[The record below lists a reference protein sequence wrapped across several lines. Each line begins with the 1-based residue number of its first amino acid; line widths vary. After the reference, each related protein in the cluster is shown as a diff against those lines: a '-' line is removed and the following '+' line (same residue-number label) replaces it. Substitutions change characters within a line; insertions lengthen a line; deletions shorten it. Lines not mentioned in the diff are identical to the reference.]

1 MPRSNKNKVTL
12 KEIRETYYSLRNFEI
27 SNLWQRS
34 IFLSAILVLFYSG
47 YAYLVSKFLDEEV
60 KNPLLLHELC
70 CAISLLAIVFSIIW
84 IMMAKGSKA
93 WYEVY
98 EKKIC
103 EIEKSKELK
112 IPEDHQMGLKCIPW
126 DLDQCLFSNHG
137 GRYSVSK
144 LNILIGKV
152 LLINWTI
159 VLIIHY
165 IGAIYYYQ
173 LIRNLNF
180 HTQLV
185 ILTIAPIIFQ
195 FFLIIYPHNQRAI
208 KNWLPINLTIT
219 ILFIYLIIHIVW
231 ASLAKYIDISAD
243 LVLITIIYL
252 TATIIFWTASFNLWA
267 KSNALIKKEGEE
279 E

>member
-1 MPRSNKNKVTL
+1 MPTSNNNEVTL
-12 KEIRETYYSLRNFEI
+12 KEIRDTYYSLRNFEI

-34 IFLSAILVLFYSG
+34 VFLSAILVLFYSG
-47 YAYLVSKFLDEEV
+47 YGYLVSKFLDEEV

-70 CAISLLAIVFSIIW
+70 CAIALLAIVFSIIW

-103 EIEKSKELK
+103 EIEESKELK
-112 IPEDHQMGLKCIPW
+112 ITEDHRMGSKCTPW
-126 DLDQCLFSNHG
+126 ELDQCLFSNHG

-165 IGAIYYYQ
+165 IGAIFHFDYNVC
-173 LIRNLNF
+173 RNCVVN
-180 HTQLV
+180 TI
-185 ILTIAPIIFQ
+185 ILTIIPIAF
-195 FFLIIYPHNQRAI
+195 
-208 KNWLPINLTIT
+208 
-219 ILFIYLIIHIVW
+219 
-231 ASLAKYIDISAD
+231 
-243 LVLITIIYL
+243 ITIIS
-252 TATIIFWTASFNLWA
+252 TAHCNQWA
-267 KSNALIKKEGEE
+267 KSKALIEEGEKE
-279 E
+279 

>member
-1 MPRSNKNKVTL
+1 MPTSNNNEVTL

-34 IFLSAILVLFYSG
+34 VFLSAILVLFYSG
-47 YAYLVSKFLDEEV
+47 YGYLVSKFLDEEV

-70 CAISLLAIVFSIIW
+70 CAIALLAIVFSIIW

-103 EIEKSKELK
+103 EIEESKELK
-112 IPEDHQMGLKCIPW
+112 ITEDHRMGSKCTPW
-126 DLDQCLFSNHG
+126 ELDQCLFSNHG

-165 IGAIYYYQ
+165 IGAIFHFDYNVC
-173 LIRNLNF
+173 RNCVVN
-180 HTQLV
+180 TI
-185 ILTIAPIIFQ
+185 ILTIIPIAF
-195 FFLIIYPHNQRAI
+195 
-208 KNWLPINLTIT
+208 
-219 ILFIYLIIHIVW
+219 
-231 ASLAKYIDISAD
+231 
-243 LVLITIIYL
+243 ITIIS
-252 TATIIFWTASFNLWA
+252 TAHCNQWA
-267 KSNALIKKEGEE
+267 KSKALIEEGEKE
-279 E
+279 

>member
-1 MPRSNKNKVTL
+1 MPTSNNNEVTL

-34 IFLSAILVLFYSG
+34 IFLSAILVLLYSG
-47 YAYLVSKFLDEEV
+47 YGYLVSKFLDEEV
-60 KNPLLLHELC
+60 KSPLLLHELC
-70 CAISLLAIVFSIIW
+70 CAIALLAIVFSIIW

-103 EIEKSKELK
+103 KIEESKELN
-112 IPEDHQMGLKCIPW
+112 ISEDHRMGSKCIPW

-165 IGAIYYYQ
+165 IGA
-173 LIRNLNF
+173 LFNF
-180 HTQLV
+180 DHNVCKNCIVNTI
-185 ILTIAPIIFQ
+185 ILTIIPIVF
-195 FFLIIYPHNQRAI
+195 
-208 KNWLPINLTIT
+208 
-219 ILFIYLIIHIVW
+219 
-231 ASLAKYIDISAD
+231 
-243 LVLITIIYL
+243 ITIIL
-252 TATIIFWTASFNLWA
+252 TACFNQWA

>member
-1 MPRSNKNKVTL
+1 MPTSNKNKVTL

-70 CAISLLAIVFSIIW
+70 CAIALLAIVFSIIW

-98 EKKIC
+98 ENKIC
-103 EIEKSKELK
+103 EIEKSKKLK
-112 IPEDHQMGLKCIPW
+112 IPKDHQMGSKCIPW

-144 LNILIGKV
+144 LNILIGQV
-152 LLINWTI
+152 LLINWII

-165 IGAIYYYQ
+165 SGAIFYFDYNVYKNC
-173 LIRNLNF
+173 IVN
-180 HTQLV
+180 TV
-185 ILTIAPIIFQ
+185 ILTIIPIVF
-195 FFLIIYPHNQRAI
+195 
-208 KNWLPINLTIT
+208 LTI
-219 ILFIYLIIHIVW
+219 L
-231 ASLAKYIDISAD
+231 
-243 LVLITIIYL
+243 L
-252 TATIIFWTASFNLWA
+252 TACFNQWA
-267 KSNALIKKEGEE
+267 KSNALKKEGEE

>member
-1 MPRSNKNKVTL
+1 MPTSNNNEVTL

-34 IFLSAILVLFYSG
+34 VFLSAILVLFYSG
-47 YAYLVSKFLDEEV
+47 YGYLVSKFLDEEA

-70 CAISLLAIVFSIIW
+70 CAIALLAIVFSIIW

-93 WYEVY
+93 CYEVY
-98 EKKIC
+98 ENKIC
-103 EIEKSKELK
+103 EIEESEELK
-112 IPEDHQMGLKCIPW
+112 ISEDHRMGSKCIPW

-165 IGAIYYYQ
+165 IGA
-173 LIRNLNF
+173 LLHFDHNDCRNCIVN
-180 HTQLV
+180 TI
-185 ILTIAPIIFQ
+185 ILTIIPIVF
-195 FFLIIYPHNQRAI
+195 
-208 KNWLPINLTIT
+208 LTI
-219 ILFIYLIIHIVW
+219 L
-231 ASLAKYIDISAD
+231 
-243 LVLITIIYL
+243 L
-252 TATIIFWTASFNLWA
+252 TACFNLLA
-267 KSNALIKKEGEE
+267 KSNALIKEGEE
-279 E
+279 EKITAHQLPLSNLSSTATPPPHTIKWRHLGVFTLFLLTIALMLRQGRKESFANRE

>member
-34 IFLSAILVLFYSG
+34 VFLSAILVLFYSG
-47 YAYLVSKFLDEEV
+47 YGYLVSKFLDEEV

-70 CAISLLAIVFSIIW
+70 CATALLAIVFSIIW

-112 IPEDHQMGLKCIPW
+112 MPEDHQMGLKCIPW
-126 DLDQCLFSNHG
+126 DLDQRLLSNHG

-173 LIRNLNF
+173 LIRKLNF
-180 HTQLV
+180 
-185 ILTIAPIIFQ
+185 
-195 FFLIIYPHNQRAI
+195 
-208 KNWLPINLTIT
+208 
-219 ILFIYLIIHIVW
+219 
-231 ASLAKYIDISAD
+231 
-243 LVLITIIYL
+243 
-252 TATIIFWTASFNLWA
+252 
-267 KSNALIKKEGEE
+267 
-279 E
+279 

>member
-1 MPRSNKNKVTL
+1 MPTNNNNEVTL

-34 IFLSAILVLFYSG
+34 VFLSAILVLFYSG
-47 YAYLVSKFLDEEV
+47 YGYLVSKFLDEEV

-70 CAISLLAIVFSIIW
+70 CAIALLAIVFSIIW

-103 EIEKSKELK
+103 EIEESKELK
-112 IPEDHQMGLKCIPW
+112 ITEDHRMGSKCTPW
-126 DLDQCLFSNHG
+126 ELDQCLFSNHG

-165 IGAIYYYQ
+165 IGAIFHFDYNVC
-173 LIRNLNF
+173 RNCVVN
-180 HTQLV
+180 TI
-185 ILTIAPIIFQ
+185 ILTIIPIAF
-195 FFLIIYPHNQRAI
+195 
-208 KNWLPINLTIT
+208 
-219 ILFIYLIIHIVW
+219 
-231 ASLAKYIDISAD
+231 
-243 LVLITIIYL
+243 ITIIS
-252 TATIIFWTASFNLWA
+252 TAHCNQWA
-267 KSNALIKKEGEE
+267 KSKALIEEGEKE
-279 E
+279 

>member
-12 KEIRETYYSLRNFEI
+12 KEIRKTYYSLRNFEI

-34 IFLSAILVLFYSG
+34 IFLSAMLVLFYSG
-47 YAYLVSKFLDEEV
+47 YGYLVSKFLDEEV
-60 KNPLLLHELC
+60 KKTLLLHELC
-70 CAISLLAIVFSIIW
+70 CAIALLAIVFSIIW

-98 EKKIC
+98 EKKIFD
-103 EIEKSKELK
+103 IEEQSELN
-112 IPEDHQMGLKCIPW
+112 IPEGHRMKPKGILRE
-126 DLDQCLFSNHG
+126 LDQCLLSNRG

-144 LNILIGKV
+144 LNILIGRV

-165 IGAIYYYQ
+165 IGA
-173 LIRNLNF
+173 LIDFDHNVCRNCIVN
-180 HTQLV
+180 TV
-185 ILTIAPIIFQ
+185 ILTIIPIVF
-195 FFLIIYPHNQRAI
+195 
-208 KNWLPINLTIT
+208 
-219 ILFIYLIIHIVW
+219 
-231 ASLAKYIDISAD
+231 
-243 LVLITIIYL
+243 ITIIL
-252 TATIIFWTASFNLWA
+252 TVCFNQWA

>member
-1 MPRSNKNKVTL
+1 MPTSNNNEVTL

-34 IFLSAILVLFYSG
+34 VFLSAILVLFYSG
-47 YAYLVSKFLDEEV
+47 YGYLVSKSLDEEV

-70 CAISLLAIVFSIIW
+70 CAIALLAIVFSIIW

-103 EIEKSKELK
+103 EIEESKELK
-112 IPEDHQMGLKCIPW
+112 ITEDHRMGSKCTPW
-126 DLDQCLFSNHG
+126 ELDQCLFSNHG

-165 IGAIYYYQ
+165 IGAIFHFDYNVC
-173 LIRNLNF
+173 RNCVVN
-180 HTQLV
+180 TI
-185 ILTIAPIIFQ
+185 ILTIIPIAF
-195 FFLIIYPHNQRAI
+195 
-208 KNWLPINLTIT
+208 
-219 ILFIYLIIHIVW
+219 
-231 ASLAKYIDISAD
+231 
-243 LVLITIIYL
+243 ITIIS
-252 TATIIFWTASFNLWA
+252 TAHCNQWA
-267 KSNALIKKEGEE
+267 KSKALIEEGEKE
-279 E
+279 

>member
-1 MPRSNKNKVTL
+1 MPTSNNNEVTL
-12 KEIRETYYSLRNFEI
+12 KEIRDTYYSLRNFEI

-34 IFLSAILVLFYSG
+34 VFLSAILVLFYSG
-47 YAYLVSKFLDEEV
+47 YGYLVSKSLDEEV

-70 CAISLLAIVFSIIW
+70 CAIALLAIVFSIIW

-103 EIEKSKELK
+103 EIEESKELK
-112 IPEDHQMGLKCIPW
+112 ITEDHRMGSKCTPW
-126 DLDQCLFSNHG
+126 ELDQCLFSNHG

-165 IGAIYYYQ
+165 IGAIFHFDYNVC
-173 LIRNLNF
+173 RNCVVN
-180 HTQLV
+180 TI
-185 ILTIAPIIFQ
+185 ILTIIPIAF
-195 FFLIIYPHNQRAI
+195 
-208 KNWLPINLTIT
+208 
-219 ILFIYLIIHIVW
+219 
-231 ASLAKYIDISAD
+231 
-243 LVLITIIYL
+243 ITIIS
-252 TATIIFWTASFNLWA
+252 TAHCNQWA
-267 KSNALIKKEGEE
+267 KSKALIEEGEKE
-279 E
+279 

>member
-12 KEIRETYYSLRNFEI
+12 KEIRDTYYSLRNFEI

-34 IFLSAILVLFYSG
+34 VFLSAILVLFYSG
-47 YAYLVSKFLDEEV
+47 YGYLVSKFLDEEV

-70 CAISLLAIVFSIIW
+70 CAIALLAIVFSIIW

-103 EIEKSKELK
+103 EIEESKELK
-112 IPEDHQMGLKCIPW
+112 ITEDHRMGSKCTPW
-126 DLDQCLFSNHG
+126 ELDQCLFSNHG

-165 IGAIYYYQ
+165 IGAIFHFDYNVC
-173 LIRNLNF
+173 RNCVVN
-180 HTQLV
+180 TI
-185 ILTIAPIIFQ
+185 ILTIIPIAF
-195 FFLIIYPHNQRAI
+195 
-208 KNWLPINLTIT
+208 
-219 ILFIYLIIHIVW
+219 
-231 ASLAKYIDISAD
+231 
-243 LVLITIIYL
+243 ITIIS
-252 TATIIFWTASFNLWA
+252 TAHCNQWA
-267 KSNALIKKEGEE
+267 KSKALIEEGEKE
-279 E
+279 

>member
-1 MPRSNKNKVTL
+1 MPTSTNNAVTL
-12 KEIRETYYSLRNFEI
+12 KEIRETYYTLRNFEI

-34 IFLSAILVLFYSG
+34 AFLSAMLVLFYSG
-47 YAYLVSKFLDEEV
+47 YGYLVSKFLDKEV

-70 CAISLLAIVFSIIW
+70 CVIALLAIVFSIIW

-103 EIEKSKELK
+103 EIERYDELK
-112 IPEDHQMGLKCIPW
+112 ISKIHRMGLQCDPG

-144 LNILIGKV
+144 LNILIGTV

-165 IGAIYYYQ
+165 IGA
-173 LIRNLNF
+173 LFHFDHNVCRNCIVN
-180 HTQLV
+180 TI
-185 ILTIAPIIFQ
+185 ILTIIPIVFM
-195 FFLIIYPHNQRAI
+195 IILYTACRNQ
-208 KNWLPINLTIT
+208 
-219 ILFIYLIIHIVW
+219 
-231 ASLAKYIDISAD
+231 
-243 LVLITIIYL
+243 
-252 TATIIFWTASFNLWA
+252 WA
-267 KSNALIKKEGEE
+267 KSNSLIKEGEGK
-279 E
+279 